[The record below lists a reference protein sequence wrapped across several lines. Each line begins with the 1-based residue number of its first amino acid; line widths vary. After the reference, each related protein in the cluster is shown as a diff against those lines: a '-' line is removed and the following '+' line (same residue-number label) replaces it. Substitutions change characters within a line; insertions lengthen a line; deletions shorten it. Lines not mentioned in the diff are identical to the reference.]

1 MPNPH
6 TFTGDPKDAF
16 GMESKETLFTS
27 CACITNVQKQAT
39 TANMNILRFSFMLA
53 KVIKKKISKI
63 LFRKLFLI

>member
-1 MPNPH
+1 
-6 TFTGDPKDAF
+6 
-16 GMESKETLFTS
+16 MESKETLFTS

-53 KVIKKKISKI
+53 KVIKKKINKI

>member
-27 CACITNVQKQAT
+27 CACITNVQKQAIT
-39 TANMNILRFSFMLA
+39 VNMNILRFSFMLA

-63 LFRKLFLI
+63 LFRELFLI

>member
-1 MPNPH
+1 
-6 TFTGDPKDAF
+6 
-16 GMESKETLFTS
+16 MESKETLFTS

-63 LFRKLFLI
+63 LFRRIISDLIRLNNTSDKT